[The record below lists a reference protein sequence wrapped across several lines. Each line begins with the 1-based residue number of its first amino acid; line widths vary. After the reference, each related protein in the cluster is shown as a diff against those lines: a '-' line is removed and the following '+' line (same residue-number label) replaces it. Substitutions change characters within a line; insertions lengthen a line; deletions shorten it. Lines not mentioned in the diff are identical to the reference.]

1 MMCHPK
7 RRKASAMIARALGTS
22 ALGVGGAV
30 GVLLGAAP
38 AASAAEPSQQELL
51 DQVKALQ
58 AKVERLEA
66 QQQQQSQQSPQV
78 QQSGAGPAATVDG
91 VLRDADRRSQLLQ
104 PSGFTAGV
112 DRGQIVIR
120 SEDGN
125 FEIVPNFQFQARYAL
140 NYREEDNDNPVNG
153 HANVQDGFEISRMKI
168 AFDGHAFSPNL
179 LYRFQWDSRNGSS
192 LTLEDAFITYKF
204 ADTLAVKLGQYKDV
218 TFHEEIT
225 SSKRQLA
232 VDRSLVNETLGG
244 GATDYIQGVAL
255 IWDNGSKG
263 MPLRAEVGFTDG
275 PNTDNTNFTDT
286 GGNGTFDL
294 PNPNFGAYARAEW
307 LAMGS
312 WSQYDDFTAMGN
324 DQNLLVVGGGLFY
337 AQAGDADALWHTVDV
352 QFETAGANPISLYAA
367 YLGVYH
373 DPGGGAGAGG
383 GSVYDFGFL
392 AQAGYML
399 NERAELFARYDF
411 MDLDSPTGS
420 GENQFHEITAGLN
433 YYFRG
438 HAAKFTADVS
448 WLPNGA
454 PIGSQDADILAPS
467 GGEDQIVVRAQ
478 FQLLI

>member
-1 MMCHPK
+1 VMCHPK

-22 ALGVGGAV
+22 ALGVGGAF
-30 GVLLGAAP
+30 GLLAGAAP
-38 AASAAEPSQQELL
+38 AAGAAEPTQQELM

-66 QQQQQSQQSPQV
+66 QQQQQTAQV
-78 QQSGAGPAATVDG
+78 QQSGGGAAATVDS

-104 PSGFTAGV
+104 PSGFTAGI

-140 NYREEDNDNPVNG
+140 NYREEDNENPVNG
-153 HANVQDGFEISRMKI
+153 NADVQSGFEISRMKI

-232 VDRSLVNETLGG
+232 VDRSLVNEALGG
-244 GATDYIQGVAL
+244 GQTDYIQGVAL
-255 IWDNGSKG
+255 VWDNGSNG
-263 MPLRAEVGFTDG
+263 MPLRAEVGYTDG
-275 PNTDNTNFTDT
+275 PNTDNTNFTET
-286 GGNGTFDL
+286 GGNAVVGL
-294 PNPNFGAYARAEW
+294 ANPNWGAYARAEW
-307 LAMGS
+307 LAMGR
-312 WSQYDDFTAMGN
+312 WSQYDDFTGMGN
-324 DQNLLVVGGGLFY
+324 DQNLLVIGGGAFF
-337 AQAGDADALWHTVDV
+337 AQAGGSDALFHTVDA
-352 QFETAGANPISLYAA
+352 QFETAGTNPISLYAA
-367 YLGVYH
+367 YLGVYRETSEGT
-373 DPGGGAGAGG
+373 DGG
-383 GSVYDFGFL
+383 VYDFGFL

-399 NERAELFARYDF
+399 NERVELFARYDF
-411 MDLDSPTGS
+411 TDLDSPTGS

-467 GGEDQIVVRAQ
+467 GSEDQIVVRAQ